1 MQINPYLS
9 PCTKLKSKWIKDL
22 HLKIRYNELIE
33 EKVRNSLELT
43 GTGEHFMNRTP
54 SAQAVRSTIN
64 KWNLMK
70 LKSFS
75 MTKDTIIYRKQ
86 QATEWEKI
94 FTNYTSDRG
103 LISIQ
108 RTKTTKQNK
117 QKTKKTGHQ
126 ESK

>member
-1 MQINPYLS
+1 M
-9 PCTKLKSKWIKDL
+9 T
-22 HLKIRYNELIE
+22 E
-33 EKVRNSLELT
+33 EKVGNSLELT
-43 GTGEHFMNRTP
+43 GTGEHFLNRTP

-64 KWNLMK
+64 EWNLMK

-86 QATEWEKI
+86 QATVWEKT

-108 RTKTTKQNK
+108 RTKTTKQSKQNK
-117 QKTKKTGHQ
+117 KPRKLDIKKAHNPVKAWVQILTERPQKMKH
-126 ESK
+126 